1 MELNATKRSIEEV
14 FSPSKKYSIPRF
26 QREYSWK
33 NEELDEFWDD
43 IVDQIKVVDGK
54 LINQEYFIGC
64 IVLVGE
70 DTKFDY
76 LIVDGQQRLTT
87 LTIFLKCIVT
97 RLLELNDTDAAN
109 ALYENVIEGKDNDG
123 RKYFKLVNESP
134 KPYFQNE
141 LQNLKPKGVNKA
153 ETNEEKLLEAAANRL
168 QKKISSF
175 RLEGQNE
182 LDVVKAIREQVLK
195 YLKII
200 LITAK
205 NEDDASTIFETL
217 NARGVNLT
225 SVDLI
230 KNWIFKNYN
239 EEHPNDNA
247 KDIWNT
253 VRAELAKFSDLETFF
268 RHYWNSKYSFASN
281 DRLYKSFKN
290 QLKKAGRIKPAKEFL
305 LEIRDAAHVYK
316 KIGLPVEK
324 DWPIQKQKVIFYSLE
339 SLNLYKVTQ
348 VRPFLLA
355 LLETRDRKN
364 DNGKNLI
371 DESTMIEIVSNL
383 EKFHFVFSNLCQE
396 RASGL
401 ENIYTGSAKNIHAAE
416 GDRTEIKKVIV
427 DLYKSLQQKMP
438 NAEKMNLA
446 LKKLKFTTNDEN
458 DKKTIQIIF
467 KKIEQNLL
475 ETKELNVGNFS
486 IEHIQDQ
493 ATRANW
499 VGEIG
504 NLIPLDERINNN
516 LGAGLTFSEKK
527 RMYENSNLKIVTEF
541 LRLNAQD
548 HWDEKA
554 SQAWSNKLGELLVK
568 ATALTPIA

>member
-43 IVDQIKVVDGK
+43 IVDQIKSSDGK

-87 LTIFLKCIVT
+87 LTIFLNCIVK
-97 RLLELNDTDAAN
+97 RLFELNDNDAAN
-109 ALYENVIEGKDNDG
+109 ALHENVIEGKDNDG
-123 RKYFKLVNESP
+123 KKYFKLVNESP
-134 KPYFQNE
+134 KPFFQNE
-141 LQNLKPKGVNKA
+141 LQNITPKGVNKA
-153 ETNEEKLLEAAANRL
+153 ETNEEKLLESAANRL
-168 QKKISSF
+168 NKKISSF
-175 RLEGQNE
+175 KINGHSD
-182 LDVVKAIREQVLK
+182 LDVIKAIREQVLK

-200 LITAK
+200 LVTAK

-239 EEHPNDNA
+239 DIHPNDDA
-247 KDIWNT
+247 RDIWNK
-253 VRAELAKFSDLETFF
+253 VREDIAKFSELETFF
-268 RHYWNSKYSFASN
+268 RHYWNSKYAYASN

-290 QLKKAGRIKPAKEFL
+290 QLKISGRIKPAKEFL
-305 LEIRDAAHVYK
+305 NEIKEAALVYK
-316 KIGLPVEK
+316 KIGMPVET
-324 DWPIQKQKVIFYSLE
+324 DWPIQKQKVIFYSFDL
-339 SLNLYKVTQ
+339 LNQYKVTQ

-355 LLETRDRKN
+355 LLDARGRKDAN
-364 DNGKNLI
+364 DKILI
-371 DESTMIEIVSNL
+371 DESTFIQIILNL
-383 EKFHFVFSNLCQE
+383 EKFHFIFSHLCQE

-401 ENIYTGSAKNIHAAE
+401 ENIYTGSAKNIHAAGNDKLE
-416 GDRTEIKKVIV
+416 VKKAI
-427 DLYKSLQQKMP
+427 DELYKSLLIKMP
-438 NAEKMNLA
+438 DKLKIISA

-467 KKIEQNLL
+467 KKIEQYLL
-475 ETKELNVGNFS
+475 KTTELNVGNFS
-486 IEHIQDQ
+486 LEHIEDQ
-493 ATRANW
+493 STKALW
-499 VGEIG
+499 IG
-504 NLIPLDERINNN
+504 NIGNIIPLDEVINNN
-516 LGAGLTFSEKK
+516 LGSGLTFLQKK
-527 RMYENSNLKIVTEF
+527 NKYIKSNLKIVSEF
-541 LRLNAQD
+541 IKLNPQD
-548 HWDEKA
+548 EWDDSKGQIWA
-554 SQAWSNKLGELLVK
+554 DKLGELLIE
-568 ATALTPIA
+568 ATTLKSV